1 MRGAAG
7 IDTFVFSP
15 GFGSNV
21 ITDFRANLAQRRNF
35 SIRQRSTILMPA
47 ILPPKLAIVT
57 GQFDWAGCDRHAG
70 NDRRRFP
77 HDPMSLA
84 WAPTASP
91 RQTFTFSCIC
101 DRHGGEP
108 REPGRRL
115 PLLVK
120 VIPAGLDPGF
130 CVTLYFVRCLF
141 RFR

>member
-15 GFGSNV
+15 GFGSDV
-21 ITDFRANLAQRRNF
+21 ITDFRANLAQRRKFPDLPAFDDINASNF
-35 SIRQRSTILMPA
+35 AAQPA
-47 ILPPKLAIVT
+47 IAT

-77 HDPMSLA
+77 HDHMSLA
-84 WAPTASP
+84 WAPASP
-91 RQTFTFSCIC
+91 RQTFAFSCTC
-101 DRHGGEP
+101 DRDGGEP

-120 VIPAGLDPGF
+120 VVPAGLDPGF
-130 CVTLYFVRCLF
+130 CVTLYFVTCLS